1 MTASEPRQGRRGSVR
16 LRGLARVFSA
26 ARLTSRY
33 TTGWARIKQS
43 HVRALSD
50 REQVAARNRRRARH
64 ALDTSRPSPRT
75 RARHARQR
83 TKTLESV
90 DV

>member
-1 MTASEPRQGRRGSVR
+1 VTASEPRQWRRGSVR
-16 LRGLARVFSA
+16 LRGLARVLRA

-33 TTGWARIKQS
+33 TTGWARIPQT
-43 HVRALSD
+43 HVHALSA
-50 REQVAARNRRRARH
+50 RAQVAARSRR
-64 ALDTSRPSPRT
+64 

-90 DV
+90 EV